1 MIKPFQI
8 VWELIEFGIQALFV
22 YVLVIIIFIGIIAT
36 IIYKEKNKEETWS
49 KAIEEAKVEYVK
61 ECTRIDGCRVRKD
74 GTIEWWNMNK
84 TTLAAL
90 VYYKGLEER
99 MREKYL
105 KRIEYLVEANNELM
119 RELEQYE
126 KISMSEKV

>member
-8 VWELIEFGIQALFV
+8 VWELIQFGIQALFV

-74 GTIEWWNMNK
+74 GTIEW
-84 TTLAAL
+84 
-90 VYYKGLEER
+90 
-99 MREKYL
+99 
-105 KRIEYLVEANNELM
+105 
-119 RELEQYE
+119 
-126 KISMSEKV
+126 

>member
-22 YVLVIIIFIGIIAT
+22 YVLVIIIFIGVIAT

-74 GTIEWWNMNK
+74 GTIEW
-84 TTLAAL
+84 
-90 VYYKGLEER
+90 
-99 MREKYL
+99 
-105 KRIEYLVEANNELM
+105 
-119 RELEQYE
+119 
-126 KISMSEKV
+126 

>member
-74 GTIEWWNMNK
+74 GTIEW
-84 TTLAAL
+84 
-90 VYYKGLEER
+90 
-99 MREKYL
+99 
-105 KRIEYLVEANNELM
+105 
-119 RELEQYE
+119 
-126 KISMSEKV
+126 